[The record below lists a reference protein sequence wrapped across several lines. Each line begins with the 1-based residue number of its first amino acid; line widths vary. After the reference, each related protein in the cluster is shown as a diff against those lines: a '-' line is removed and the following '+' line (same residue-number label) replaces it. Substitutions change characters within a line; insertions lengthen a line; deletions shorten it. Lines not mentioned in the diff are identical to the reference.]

1 MPENIQMVAE
11 AILAALAE
19 STNAADLDGML
30 ALNWLEDER
39 FSMIQEHI
47 AEPTDATGLERLA
60 AGLRSSLVP
69 GARVRFW
76 ATKAHRLGPNTA
88 YLTTLHCRDE
98 RWTRVTLILLKKGDE
113 WGILHGHFSPA
124 PLGEHGLGA

>member
-11 AILAALAE
+11 AMLAALAE
-19 STNAADLDGML
+19 SANSADIDGML

-47 AEPTDATGLERLA
+47 AEPIDAAGLERLA
-60 AGLRSSLVP
+60 AGLRGLWEP
-69 GARVRFW
+69 GARVRFRG
-76 ATKAHRLGPNTA
+76 TRAHRLGPDTA
-88 YLTTLHCRDE
+88 YLTTMHCRDG
-98 RWTRVTLILLKKGDE
+98 RWARVTLILLKKGDE